1 MKYWARFWTGFYEDE
16 GCQKPPFPIW
26 ITDHKERSEDT
37 DRDDCSVC
45 GVLNADSKDDALH
58 QISNYF
64 PDFTLRCVTTVDDNY
79 QPGPF

>member
-1 MKYWARFWTGFYEDE
+1 MNRYWARFWTGLYEDE

-45 GVLNADSKDDALH
+45 GVMNADSKDAVLQ

-64 PDFTLRCVTTVDDNY
+64 RSTIPHNTYNKYKFN
-79 QPGPF
+79 